1 MKSIL
6 EMSLGGAGLCFL
18 SLGAVQVDQVNVV

>member
-1 MKSIL
+1 L

-18 SLGAVQVDQVNVV
+18 SLGAVQVNQVNVV